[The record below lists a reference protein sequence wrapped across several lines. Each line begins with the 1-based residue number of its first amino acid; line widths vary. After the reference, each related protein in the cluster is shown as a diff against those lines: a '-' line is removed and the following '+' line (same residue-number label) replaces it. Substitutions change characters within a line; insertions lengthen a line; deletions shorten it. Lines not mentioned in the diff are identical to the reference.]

1 MKQFVPQNWSA
12 IVAYEEW
19 MDNKK
24 RGKYDL
30 NKYGAVR
37 DRNFPNACELNSM
50 ARLASAERAGYS
62 ISRFYDNCK
71 KGNPQF
77 QKNCRSV
84 EYKSTGWKLASDPK
98 SINFT
103 DKKGIGRLT
112 LKGTRDL
119 IFYSAGK
126 IKRVRLVKPADG
138 VYVQFCIDVDKQ
150 ENTEPSGNTIGLDVG
165 PKEYYTDSNG
175 VMVENSRFLR
185 QGEKVLKRCHGI
197 VSRRIKGSK
206 NRGSR

>member
-1 MKQFVPQNWSA
+1 METCVRRKINQFNRL
-12 IVAYEEW
+12 
-19 MDNKK
+19 K
-24 RGKYDL
+24 R
-30 NKYGAVR
+30 
-37 DRNFPNACELNSM
+37 
-50 ARLASAERAGYS
+50 
-62 ISRFYDNCK
+62 
-71 KGNPQF
+71 
-77 QKNCRSV
+77 
-84 EYKSTGWKLASDPK
+84 
-98 SINFT
+98 
-103 DKKGIGRLT
+103 IGRLK

-119 IFYSAGK
+119 HFYQISQ
-126 IKRVRLVKPADG
+126 IKWVRLVKPADG
-138 VYVQFCIDVDKQ
+138 VYVQFWIDVDKQ